1 MFGSLKPAPGPQ
13 LGLPSKPVHFERYL
27 ASTPEGLHEQ
37 MQKAHG
43 EDYGQALI
51 DGDPEVDLEQVGR
64 AIGETSQVYLSA
76 EGEVLHAPP
85 KLVEVILDPE
95 GEEKERR
102 DWEDKQAN
110 VNDELPVRWTG
121 RKMKKEDALHRFVFS
136 RTIQIAHSDGLT
148 YDYLYGIASE
158 LAESGE
164 MVLMGGGPKGKDP
177 LVFQTNGTPYRGF
190 LEGRVDGKRY
200 QLLLHLSNME
210 LKRPAPA
217 EEEGK

>member
-1 MFGSLKPAPGPQ
+1 MQAWFVYDTVLMSLK
-13 LGLPSKPVHFERYL
+13 LISICCVTWFRF
-27 ASTPEGLHEQ
+27 STL
-37 MQKAHG
+37 
-43 EDYGQALI
+43 
-51 DGDPEVDLEQVGR
+51 
-64 AIGETSQVYLSA
+64 
-76 EGEVLHAPP
+76 
-85 KLVEVILDPE
+85 
-95 GEEKERR
+95 RR
-102 DWEDKQAN
+102 
-110 VNDELPVRWTG
+110 
-121 RKMKKEDALHRFVFS
+121 VFS